1 MLPSPPPS
9 PSPGAA
15 QAQPGFKASAEPR
28 KRKGP
33 TVIDLAA
40 VSDNESSK
48 SVELAGDRQDLS
60 EASGDEKLRYLLDV
74 PAAGK
79 SLRTRAVQRQQ
90 RGQQLQRCR

>member
-48 SVELAGDRQDLS
+48 SVELAGDRKDLS
-60 EASGDEKLRYLLDV
+60 EASGDEELRDRLDG
-74 PAAGK
+74 PAAGR
-79 SLRTRAVQRQQ
+79 RTQAVQRQQ
-90 RGQQLQRCR
+90 KGQQLQRRR